1 MWIRFESDYI
11 TTVLQKT
18 DIQTEK
24 NTETDEEI
32 VTKTDK
38 LTIFPRPTHPRSDK
52 ERIPD
57 AEIERLTI
65 VIIDWIPPS
74 TS

>member
-32 VTKTDK
+32 VTRQTYNFPTTNSS
-38 LTIFPRPTHPRSDK
+38 TIGQRENPGCGD
-52 ERIPD
+52 
-57 AEIERLTI
+57 
-65 VIIDWIPPS
+65 
-74 TS
+74 